1 MPISPDPVAK
11 PPVDNEPPG
20 VPGFR
25 TWKGVY
31 AFVFGAFILV
41 VIFLAIITRVYA

>member
-1 MPISPDPVAK
+1 MPISPTPVAK

-31 AFVFGAFILV
+31 AFVFGAFILM